1 MRAAS
6 MATHQPSSSRAITC
20 QPSGVTLVRWCGM
33 RSVGSTRTVS
43 RQQTASQ
50 RSQRFLMEKAR
61 KMRRRHRTPAAL
73 APYTLGVS
81 GCEPYPG
88 GSCIR
93 HVREH
98 IGVDVDRIAVD
109 RFGCRSTDAALHSV
123 LRLHAP
129 HAVRRPGPMSIRI
142 VRARPAAS
150 IASCWECGDAKR
162 HAPANRQRVVF
173 VQHMRRRFSP
183 PLAMHGRSV
192 CEYAGLSTRPAGEP
206 HEHIPFD
213 PVHARRQHAARA
225 GARGGQKQDE
235 RQDEAVEETFP
246 ASDPVSPFVPAKAP
260 D

>member
-88 GSCIR
+88 GSCLR
-93 HVREH
+93 HVRRR
-98 IGVDVDRIAVD
+98 IGVDVDGIALD
-109 RFGCRSTDAALHSV
+109 RLGAELKAAPMHS
-123 LRLHAP
+123 
-129 HAVRRPGPMSIRI
+129 
-142 VRARPAAS
+142 
-150 IASCWECGDAKR
+150 
-162 HAPANRQRVVF
+162 
-173 VQHMRRRFSP
+173 
-183 PLAMHGRSV
+183 
-192 CEYAGLSTRPAGEP
+192 
-206 HEHIPFD
+206 
-213 PVHARRQHAARA
+213 AARA
-225 GARGGQKQDE
+225 CSACNAPARLRCRDPQ
-235 RQDEAVEETFP
+235 R
-246 ASDPVSPFVPAKAP
+246 ASKASCVHRLVLGVRRCQAPRSSQSATRCVCAAHAKAVFTAIGDARP
-260 D
+260 

>member
-88 GSCIR
+88 GSCLR
-93 HVREH
+93 HVRRR
-98 IGVDVDRIAVD
+98 IGVDVDGIALD
-109 RFGCRSTDAALHSV
+109 RLGAELKAAPMHS
-123 LRLHAP
+123 
-129 HAVRRPGPMSIRI
+129 
-142 VRARPAAS
+142 
-150 IASCWECGDAKR
+150 
-162 HAPANRQRVVF
+162 
-173 VQHMRRRFSP
+173 
-183 PLAMHGRSV
+183 
-192 CEYAGLSTRPAGEP
+192 
-206 HEHIPFD
+206 
-213 PVHARRQHAARA
+213 AARA
-225 GARGGQKQDE
+225 CSACNAPARAPMPRSTACEQGQLRPSPRAGSAAMPSATLQPIGNALCLCSTCEGGFHCHRRCAADLYTNKQ
-235 RQDEAVEETFP
+235 
-246 ASDPVSPFVPAKAP
+246 
-260 D
+260 

>member
-93 HVREH
+93 HVRPR
-98 IGVDVDRIAVD
+98 IGVDVDGTTAD

-129 HAVRRPGPMSIRI
+129 HATRRPGPRRDPHRASKASCVHRLALR
-142 VRARPAAS
+142 VRRCQAPRSSQSATRCVCAAHAKAVFTAIGDARP
-150 IASCWECGDAKR
+150 
-162 HAPANRQRVVF
+162 
-173 VQHMRRRFSP
+173 
-183 PLAMHGRSV
+183 
-192 CEYAGLSTRPAGEP
+192 
-206 HEHIPFD
+206 
-213 PVHARRQHAARA
+213 
-225 GARGGQKQDE
+225 
-235 RQDEAVEETFP
+235 
-246 ASDPVSPFVPAKAP
+246 
-260 D
+260 

>member
-93 HVREH
+93 HAGRR
-98 IGVDVDRIAVD
+98 IGVDLDGTAVD
-109 RFGCRSTDAALHSV
+109 RFGADRQIQHSTASCV
-123 LRLHAP
+123 CMLRMQRAGQGPDVDPHRAGKASCVHRLVPRVRRCHAP
-129 HAVRRPGPMSIRI
+129 RSSQSATRCVCAAHAKAVFTAIGD
-142 VRARPAAS
+142 ARP
-150 IASCWECGDAKR
+150 
-162 HAPANRQRVVF
+162 
-173 VQHMRRRFSP
+173 
-183 PLAMHGRSV
+183 
-192 CEYAGLSTRPAGEP
+192 
-206 HEHIPFD
+206 
-213 PVHARRQHAARA
+213 
-225 GARGGQKQDE
+225 
-235 RQDEAVEETFP
+235 
-246 ASDPVSPFVPAKAP
+246 
-260 D
+260 

>member
-93 HVREH
+93 HVRPR
-98 IGVDVDRIAVD
+98 IGVDVDGTVAD
-109 RFGCRSTDAALHSV
+109 RFGCRSKDAALNSV
-123 LRLHAP
+123 LCLHAP
-129 HAVRRPGPMSIRI
+129 HAVRRPGSRC
-142 VRARPAAS
+142 RS
-150 IASCWECGDAKR
+150 ASCEQGQLRPSPRTESAAMPSATLQPIGNALCLCSTCEGGF
-162 HAPANRQRVVF
+162 HC
-173 VQHMRRRFSP
+173 HRRCT
-183 PLAMHGRSV
+183 AV
-192 CEYAGLSTRPAGEP
+192 ALSLI
-206 HEHIPFD
+206 HI
-213 PVHARRQHAARA
+213 
-225 GARGGQKQDE
+225 
-235 RQDEAVEETFP
+235 
-246 ASDPVSPFVPAKAP
+246 
-260 D
+260 